1 MYVENFN
8 LSSADWIASAGVAA
22 SVAGIIAGWWASHR
36 QVSAHRD
43 LMLEVENRSL
53 ERDRQALQGT
63 VTVAAAQYL
72 KLFPAMSGHEPFH
85 CASFLFA
92 YDESSFDHAISALDQ
107 VPLKDLLD
115 SCDLVVAI
123 NGMKTGMV

>member
-1 MYVENFN
+1 
-8 LSSADWIASAGVAA
+8 
-22 SVAGIIAGWWASHR
+22 
-36 QVSAHRD
+36 
-43 LMLEVENRSL
+43 MLEVENRSL

-92 YDESSFDHAISALDQ
+92 DDESSFDHAISALDQ
-107 VPLKDLLD
+107 VPLKDFG

-123 NGMKTGMV
+123 SGMKTGMVHLRLFGASSRGIRAQSG

>member
-1 MYVENFN
+1 
-8 LSSADWIASAGVAA
+8 
-22 SVAGIIAGWWASHR
+22 
-36 QVSAHRD
+36 
-43 LMLEVENRSL
+43 MLEGENRSL
-53 ERDRQALQGT
+53 ERDRQALQGI

-92 YDESSFDHAISALDQ
+92 YDECSFDHAISALHQ